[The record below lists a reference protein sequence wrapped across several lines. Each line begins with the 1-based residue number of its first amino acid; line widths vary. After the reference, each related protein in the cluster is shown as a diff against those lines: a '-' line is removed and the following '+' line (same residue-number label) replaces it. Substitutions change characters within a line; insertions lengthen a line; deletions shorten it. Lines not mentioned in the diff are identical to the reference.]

1 MLLAAVGGA
10 ETESAATVSA
20 ACPGSSGASGA
31 PRQHHGRA
39 LPGKFLLAAAVRALV
54 SSRG

>member
-10 ETESAATVSA
+10 ETERAATVSA